1 MAVQQVRAHHAPE
14 PEASGTSQVLRPNLP
29 TWESFST
36 ADRQRLVRAILA
48 VAQHQA
54 MSVLRC
60 GEPERGR

>member
-1 MAVQQVRAHHAPE
+1 MAVHQVRAQHVPD
-14 PEASGTSQVLRPNLP
+14 PEASGTSQVPRPNLP

-36 ADRQRLVRAILA
+36 ADRQRLVRAILV

-54 MSVLRC
+54 RSVLGR